1 MLTRILKVIL
11 ICIFSLS
18 IPESYAS
25 VHGGGLMV
33 APNRLMISDGAR
45 STSISLFNSGT
56 ETSTYRIS
64 TENSRMSETG
74 ERTVVTDGGEPEDM
88 FADRFIRFAPRQI
101 TLKPGE
107 EQTVRISTRLPRDL
121 KEGEYRTGLNFQ
133 WIPDPGAPKIGSQ
146 QAADSEGISVKID
159 FSFGIT
165 VPVIIRHGN
174 LSATGSIAEAASVD
188 DEKAGKAVEIKVLRQ
203 GNRSLYGEFS
213 VFKTGDGKEELLT
226 IIKGVAIY
234 VPNPSRIIRIALP
247 EEKVKKLT
255 PGKDKLRI
263 EYREPSENGGKII
276 AEKTITY

>member
-1 MLTRILKVIL
+1 
-11 ICIFSLS
+11 
-18 IPESYAS
+18 
-25 VHGGGLMV
+25 MV